1 MSITSTDHHASLRH
15 EERDALGTA
24 LQSVLVDLTDLAL
37 AAKQLHWNVVG
48 AGFRALHLQLDELVE
63 SARDLADQVAERAR
77 ALAWAPDGR
86 SSAVASA
93 SSLPAVPEGELP
105 AHEVINLIAAL
116 LVQAGATTR
125 RAAEHAAEY
134 DPVTQDLLNAVIGV
148 LEQHAWMFA
157 AQGRA

>member
-24 LQSVLVDLTDLAL
+24 LQSVLVDLVDLTL
-37 AAKQLHWNVVG
+37 AGKQLHWNVVG

-63 SARDLADQVAERAR
+63 SARDLTDQVAERAR
-77 ALAWAPDGR
+77 ALGWAPDGR
-86 SSAVASA
+86 SAAVASA
-93 SSLPAVPEGELP
+93 SSLPALPEGELP
-105 AHEVINLIAAL
+105 AHEVIKLIAAL
-116 LVQAGATTR
+116 LVQASATTR

-148 LEQHAWMFA
+148 LEQHAWMFS
-157 AQGRA
+157 AQGRT